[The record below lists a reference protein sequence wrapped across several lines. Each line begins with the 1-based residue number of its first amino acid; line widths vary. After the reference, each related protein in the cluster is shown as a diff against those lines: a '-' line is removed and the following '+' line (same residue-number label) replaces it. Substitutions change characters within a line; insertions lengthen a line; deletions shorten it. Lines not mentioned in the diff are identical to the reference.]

1 MLKVLVIGGIGLVLG
16 SLLVMFWAYFMYLW
30 RTWDTKRDPGSM
42 YDAAQAEYDEEFEKV
57 CSITCTVLETKLS
70 LSGTVHK

>member
-1 MLKVLVIGGIGLVLG
+1 MIRDKFGDIPKMPIE
-16 SLLVMFWAYFMYLW
+16 WHPRAYFMYLW

-57 CSITCTVLETKLS
+57 GSITCTVLETKLF

>member
-1 MLKVLVIGGIGLVLG
+1 MIWHSFGDIPKISFELHPR
-16 SLLVMFWAYFMYLW
+16 AYFMYLW

-57 CSITCTVLETKLS
+57 CRITCTAYLTEIYF
-70 LSGTVHK
+70 HKGPNINDI